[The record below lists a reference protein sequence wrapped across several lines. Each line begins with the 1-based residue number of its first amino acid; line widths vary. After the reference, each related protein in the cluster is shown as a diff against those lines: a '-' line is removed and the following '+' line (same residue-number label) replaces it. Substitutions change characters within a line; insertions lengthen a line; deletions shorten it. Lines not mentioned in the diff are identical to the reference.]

1 MENLALRSSI
11 TQAKIMGT
19 IVSISGALVV
29 VLYKGPLIISAPSQ
43 SQSQSPALHSLRDTS
58 EKNWVIGGLLLA
70 TDNLLFSM
78 WYIVQ
83 VLCKE
88 IL

>member
-1 MENLALRSSI
+1 MEKVALRSSI

-29 VLYKGPLIISAPSQ
+29 VLYKGPTLISASPESPSP
-43 SQSQSPALHSLRDTS
+43 SVHSPLGSS
-58 EKNWVIGGLLLA
+58 ETNWIIGGLLIA
-70 TDNLLFSM
+70 VEYLLISI
-78 WYIVQ
+78 WYILQ
-83 VLCKE
+83 VFCKG